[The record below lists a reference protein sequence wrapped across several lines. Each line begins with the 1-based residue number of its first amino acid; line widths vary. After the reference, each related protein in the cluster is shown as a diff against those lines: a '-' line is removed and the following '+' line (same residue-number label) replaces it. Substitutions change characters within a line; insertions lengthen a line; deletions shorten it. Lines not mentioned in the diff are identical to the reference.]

1 MSEIP
6 MHIRHCSL
14 YEFDLDHNATT
25 AAHNI
30 CKVYG
35 EGSASRTTCYRYFN
49 RFRNGDKT
57 LEDEERPGRSSEF
70 DEKALLALVSD
81 NPRQSTRELAE
92 QLGSSHMTVERHLKE
107 LGFVNKLGT
116 WVPHQLTLDN
126 RQQRVSIC
134 NCLLSRFPPQDFLHQ
149 IVTGDEKWVLYIDH
163 TRKRQ
168 WVPRD
173 AEPEPEPKGDLHPK
187 KQMLSVWWDFQGVIY
202 FELLPPNTSVT
213 ADLYCEQLQK
223 LRDALR
229 NKRPGRGKVRLL
241 VDNAKPHIAKVTR
254 QTLEKFRWEVV
265 PHAPYS
271 PDLAPT
277 DYHLFRS
284 LQNHL
289 RGKKFDNQEQLKN
302 FLETFFKS
310 KLEEFYFNGIM
321 DLPRRWVQVVDNNGA
336 YVVD

>member
-1 MSEIP
+1 
-6 MHIRHCSL
+6 
-14 YEFDLDHNATT
+14 
-25 AAHNI
+25 
-30 CKVYG
+30 VYG

-70 DEKALLALVSD
+70 DEKALLVLVSD

-277 DYHLFRS
+277 VYHLIRS

-310 KLEEFYFNGIM
+310 KPEEFYFNGIT
-321 DLPRRWVQVVDNNGA
+321 DLPRKWVQVVDNNGA